1 MSLGILTDEGRI
13 ATQREKEMLDFLA
26 NKWRVQYISVDKITE
41 HSTAYIDG
49 FFVRDGTVVSAF
61 ESKCRQKWEGYDSLI
76 ITADKLDRGATL
88 AAMLVIPYIV
98 LAYIVERRLIYYWKV
113 TDIRGVFQ
121 FRIRRENT
129 VTQKTIA
136 GGEVTRLN
144 AFLPVSEA
152 TLYRMDKDVQKAAE

>member
-1 MSLGILTDEGRI
+1 MGSMTGLGILTDKGRATVRQEG
-13 ATQREKEMLDFLA
+13 EMLDFLS
-26 NKWRVQYISVDKITE
+26 NKWKVQYVSVDKQTE
-41 HSTAYIDG
+41 NSTAYIDG

-61 ESKCRQKWEGYDSLI
+61 ESKCRQKWEDYDSLI

-98 LAYIVERRLIYYWKV
+98 LAYIVEKRLIYYWKV

-121 FRIRRENT
+121 FKIKRENT

-152 TLYRMDKDVQKAAE
+152 TLYRME